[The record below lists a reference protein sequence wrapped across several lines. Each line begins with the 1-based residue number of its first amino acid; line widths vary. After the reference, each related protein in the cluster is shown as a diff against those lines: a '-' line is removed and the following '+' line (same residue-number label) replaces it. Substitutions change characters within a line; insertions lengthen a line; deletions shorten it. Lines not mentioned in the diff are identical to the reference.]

1 MHQKLKKIPLK
12 TMYYFAFLFL
22 IVIPLLLVLLTALFL
37 LNKQFHRQAIENIE
51 RAQDNI
57 ITELLSDINVMS
69 MRLSHLIYTN
79 NSEVVGYAAGTDT
92 NDYARRH
99 ENEQK
104 LASAGNLALEPVKD
118 IISVGFYMK
127 SGKET
132 YIKTHIDRSQE
143 EIKAQDWYIKALE
156 HPNEVCL
163 GAYDTVSANDLYTG
177 GKKDSLIL
185 VFALSPDV
193 TTDRSQRLEM
203 VTFYQ
208 MTGAGDTIKEYNA
221 DYIKGSNKLGITQIT
236 DEDGNL
242 IFSTAAETDFTGKE
256 YTCIKKPIQ
265 FGTTRWYVESY
276 IKSTVLTEEFY
287 QVAFMIFAVA
297 VFIFLLAGYYSGYF
311 LKSIVNPITQIHDGL
326 KQVEEGNLEIHISPQ
341 GQSEVR
347 SMIHQ
352 FNAMVRRLKVLIGEY
367 EERGRRAEK
376 KPSDY
381 FAALMKE
388 DMSPK
393 QAAAECPELFAENYV
408 LIGLMAENYPL
419 GKNDLDT
426 AKQLTDGF
434 ERNHRY
440 ASRCILYMK
449 GAAYFL
455 ILYRIAETD
464 YEAGI
469 TQLIRELQ
477 TQAKKESEV
486 LLSACV
492 GKVLQGY
499 EEFEAES
506 RRIFQK
512 SSLHFLYGE
521 EAVFYLDKNEK
532 ETDEILALSS
542 QYQGL
547 AEALYVADEKNMM
560 QEREKLFEKFSQG
573 RREEI
578 ELHTYAAILAVG
590 MRFDTDNNSFYEV
603 FGKQYNYIEKI
614 KRLEDIRSLKLWI
627 TNYFVWIMDYSATK
641 LNVAET
647 DVIIKAKR
655 YLSDHYEDADLSLA
669 EVAEYVGLNEKYFTN
684 RFSKETGE
692 TYSAYLTGVR
702 IQKAKELLRTTN
714 FKIYEISE
722 MVGYHSVEHFTRMFK
737 KLNGVSP
744 AQYRKTM

>member
-1 MHQKLKKIPLK
+1 MHQKLKNIPLK
-12 TMYYFAFLFL
+12 TMYYGAFLLL
-22 IVIPLLLVLLTALFL
+22 IVIPLLLVLITALFI
-37 LNKQFHRQAIENIE
+37 LNKQFHKQAVENIE

-57 ITELLSDINVMS
+57 VTELLSDINVMS

-79 NSEVVGYAAGTDT
+79 DNEVIGYAAGTDT
-92 NDYARRH
+92 NDPARRY
-99 ENEQK
+99 ENEEK
-104 LASAGNLALEPVKD
+104 LAKAGNLALEPVKD

-127 SGKET
+127 NGKET

-143 EIKAQDWYIKALE
+143 EIKSQDWYLKALE

-163 GAYDTVSANDLYTG
+163 GAYDTISANDLYTG

-185 VFALSPDV
+185 VFALSPNV

-208 MTGAGDTIKEYNA
+208 LTGAGDTIKEYNA
-221 DYIKGSNKLGITQIT
+221 DYLKGNNKLGITQIT
-236 DEDGNL
+236 DAEGKL
-242 IFSTAAETDFTGKE
+242 IFSTVQENDFSDKE
-256 YTCIKKPIQ
+256 YICIKKPIQ

-276 IKSTVLTEEFY
+276 VRNGVLTEEFW
-287 QVAFMIFAVA
+287 QIAFMILAVA
-297 VFIFLLAGYYSGYF
+297 VFLFVLAGYYSGYF
-311 LKSIVNPITQIHDGL
+311 LKSIVKPITQIHNGL
-326 KQVEEGNLEIHISPQ
+326 KQVEEGNLEVHIAAS
-341 GQSEVR
+341 GQFEVR
-347 SMIHQ
+347 NMIHQ
-352 FNAMVRRLKVLIGEY
+352 FNAMVRRLKALIEEY
-367 EERGRRAEK
+367 EERDRRAEK

-381 FAALMKE
+381 FVAMMKGE
-388 DMSPK
+388 LLPK
-393 QAAAECPELFAENYV
+393 QAAEECPELFAEDYV

-426 AKQLTDGF
+426 AKQLVENF

-440 ASRCILYMK
+440 ASRCILYRK
-449 GAAYFL
+449 GAAQFL

-477 TQAKKESEV
+477 VQAKKKFEV
-486 LLSACV
+486 LLSACI
-492 GKVLQGY
+492 GKVLHGY

-506 RRIFQK
+506 GRIFQK

-521 EAVFYLDKNEK
+521 EAIFYLDKNEE
-532 ETDEILALSS
+532 ETDAILALAER
-542 QYQGL
+542 YHDL
-547 AEALYVADEKNMM
+547 AEALYVADEKNMT
-560 QEREKLFEKFSQG
+560 QERDKLFERFSQES
-573 RREEI
+573 REEI
-578 ELHTYAAILAVG
+578 ERHTYAAILAVG
-590 MRFDTDNNSFYEV
+590 MRFDTDNNSFFEV
-603 FGKQYNYIEKI
+603 FGKQYNYMEKI
-614 KRLEDIRSLKLWI
+614 KRLEDIRSLRLWI

-655 YLSDHYEDADLSLA
+655 YMSDHYEDADLSLSQ
-669 EVAEYVGLNEKYFTN
+669 VAEYVGLNEKYFTN

-722 MVGYHSVEHFTRMFK
+722 MVGYHNVEHFTRMFK
-737 KLNGVSP
+737 KLNQVSP